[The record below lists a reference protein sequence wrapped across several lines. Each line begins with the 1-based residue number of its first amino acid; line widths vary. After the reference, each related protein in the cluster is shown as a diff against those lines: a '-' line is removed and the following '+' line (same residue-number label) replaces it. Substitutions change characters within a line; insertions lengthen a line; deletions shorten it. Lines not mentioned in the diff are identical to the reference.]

1 MSIQLAAPSF
11 ALPVPVLPN
20 KHQMMLEENTGSS
33 APNNVSNPG
42 MSPEIYDFLLNSV
55 VLQIYNNQTILYGNQ
70 QLLLN
75 EMEALKLS
83 MEQQ

>member
-1 MSIQLAAPSF
+1 MSIQLTVPSF

-20 KHQMMLEENTGSS
+20 RSQMTLEENTGSS
-33 APNNVSNPG
+33 NPGNVLNPG
-42 MSPEIYDFLLNSV
+42 MSPEIYDFLFNSV